1 MALYYTKLTITLLL
15 LPAPTYASSL
25 RNYDN
30 PTFNTDTDFQVTHE
44 HLNNLEPI
52 IVDASSMTGGKTGI
66 TGVEGEE
73 ESWDTSSA
81 TGSGTGAPS
90 SVQLQNDSE
99 QQIDTLDDATSRDA
113 LSKEEP
119 TISLQAGE
127 DDSFVVGEVTSD
139 YVTPKDFMSKDSSGL
154 LNVADTTEALSPH
167 DPPPLN
173 LNLNLNL
180 NQPTISS
187 NNDDEQQPLTD
198 EPADAVP
205 AVRNAVDRYRRV
217 KKQLGQY
224 SAAQKVLE
232 EQTADAAKLAA
243 QTRVLAE
250 KQLQESAHRHHDH
263 EHGLDF
269 QPPPLMTTKWQPW
282 GLEEQ

>member
-73 ESWDTSSA
+73 ESWDSSSA

-173 LNLNLNL
+173 LNLNLN
-180 NQPTISS
+180 QPTISS

-217 KKQLGQY
+217 KKQLSQY

-269 QPPPLMTTKWQPW
+269 QPLPLMKTKWQPW